1 MNVKVQGD
9 SGPILHHRLA
19 LIAFWSTCLRMFLR
33 HLDLTTALRPSLYD
47 DESLLFVQDG
57 VGLYEGKFKIDKYQ
71 NGHAYLTSHRVCYV
85 DNEDPR
91 KYSVAVDLK
100 EIERIEVY
108 GGFLKSS
115 PKITLFPKA
124 IKKSAA
130 AAAAIKSPLPR
141 YASPSGALVGGS
153 GGSPRPAG
161 SPAPA
166 RDVNATW
173 ICPICGLSNA
183 VPKNFDPATANQYT
197 PLPPCQA
204 CGVKPPLAVMI
215 KSAIAAMS
223 NRPRGVSSSLP
234 NSART
239 SMDVGMANGSHFEQQ
254 PTVNG
259 ANLCPRCTFQNHPSL
274 TTCEVCGASLQGTS
288 DRRSQLIE
296 DDIQRAE
303 SPGPSL
309 GGTSILNND
318 TIETIKF
325 SFRLGGVQT
334 FSERLQGA
342 LVQRK
347 WLLQS
352 APPVPRAPMT
362 PPQVGGLHSP
372 PAPSVTPASIPR
384 VVGIAGLEQRGAEL
398 RQNNQAVIGNAFEDL
413 EALMTSAKEV
423 IQMAEQFARQANGNT
438 SDDTKR
444 MISDSAAALGLV
456 TTKDMLGSGSSA
468 EQLYTTQLSRDL
480 AEFLTDDRKGILRK
494 EGGII
499 SLVDLWQVFNKTRNG
514 IELVSPRDFEKA
526 ADMWTVLNLPIRLR
540 RFKSG
545 LLVVQE
551 RSRTDE
557 KTIASLLSWLR
568 EPQFTFPPSE
578 PKPVD
583 QSYGRGVTAQET
595 AERFGWSIGVATEEL
610 EMAEETGALC
620 RDQSLHGTKF
630 WENHFQQLGDPAAI
644 MV

>member
-1 MNVKVQGD
+1 
-9 SGPILHHRLA
+9 
-19 LIAFWSTCLRMFLR
+19 MFLR

-47 DESLLFVQDG
+47 DETLLFVQDG
-57 VGLYEGKFKIDKYQ
+57 VGLYEGKFKIPNYQ

-85 DNEDPR
+85 DNEEPR

-100 EIERIEVY
+100 EIDRIELY
-108 GGFLKSS
+108 AGFLVKSS

-124 IKKSAA
+124 TKKT
-130 AAAAIKSPLPR
+130 AAAIKSPLPR
-141 YASPSGALVGGS
+141 YASPSDALVGANNNNNNNNNNTARFGPS
-153 GGSPRPAG
+153 ATSV
-161 SPAPA
+161 

-173 ICPICGLSNA
+173 ICSICGLANA
-183 VPKNFDPATANQYT
+183 VPPNFDPATANQYT

-204 CGVKPPLAVMI
+204 CGVKPPLAIMI

-223 NRPRGVSSSLP
+223 NRASGASSAMP
-234 NSART
+234 NSGRS
-239 SMDVGMANGSHFEQQ
+239 SMEAGSMIASQAATQPLPGGMNQCS
-254 PTVNG
+254 
-259 ANLCPRCTFQNHPSL
+259 RCTFQNHPSL
-274 TTCEVCGASLQGTS
+274 TTCEVCAAPLQSTP

-296 DDIQRAE
+296 DDLRRPE

-309 GGTSILNND
+309 NEGSILNND
-318 TIETIKF
+318 AIETIKL
-325 SFRLGGVQT
+325 SFRMGGVQT

-352 APPVPRAPMT
+352 APPVPRTPMT
-362 PPQVGGLHSP
+362 PPQTGGRSSP
-372 PAPSVTPASIPR
+372 PNNGMPSTPTPPR

-423 IQMAEQFARQANGNT
+423 IQMAEQFARQANGSA

-468 EQLYTTQLSRDL
+468 EQLYTTQLARDL

-494 EGGII
+494 EGGIM
-499 SLVDLWQVFNKTRNG
+499 SLVDLWQVFNRTRNG
-514 IELVSPRDFEKA
+514 IELISPHDFEKA
-526 ADMWTVLNLPIRLR
+526 ARMWTNLNLPIRLR

-551 RSRTDE
+551 RNRTDE

-568 EPQFTFPPSE
+568 EPQFAFPPSE
-578 PKPVD
+578 PGCID
-583 QSYGRGVTAQET
+583 QSYGRGVTAQD
-595 AERFGWSIGVATEEL
+595 AAGRFGWSIGVATEEL

-620 RDQSLHGTKF
+620 REQCLDGTRF
-630 WENHFQQLGDPAAI
+630 WENHFMQMLIPEPA
-644 MV
+644 VV